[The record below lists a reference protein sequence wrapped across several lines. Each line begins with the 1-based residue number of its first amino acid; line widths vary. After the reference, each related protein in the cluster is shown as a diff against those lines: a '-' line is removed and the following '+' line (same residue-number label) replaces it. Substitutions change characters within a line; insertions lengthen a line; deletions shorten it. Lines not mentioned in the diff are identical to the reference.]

1 MIKSAPAEGIV
12 RKRLVE
18 KDRGHRHVYL
28 ASHHDLEK
36 YLSTGCAAAACGG
49 DIELLRDEKIP
60 RLIEGYRCRK
70 CGTTTLY
77 TGYTLLLEG

>member
-1 MIKSAPAEGIV
+1 MIKSAPAEGMV

-18 KDRGHRHVYL
+18 KNRGHRHVYL

-49 DIELLRDEKIP
+49 DIELLRDEKMP
-60 RLIEGYRCRK
+60 ELIEGYRCAK
-70 CGTTTLY
+70 CGLEIFY
-77 TGYTLLLEG
+77 DGYLFHLEE